1 MMTNQQQLSNS
12 LSFKGLIIKM
22 KYAPADFKIRN
33 AQLSSAKDKPR
44 YVAHGF

>member
-1 MMTNQQQLSNS
+1 MMTNQQQAIVCPSS
-12 LSFKGLIIKM
+12 DYKM

-33 AQLSSAKDKPR
+33 AQLSSPKDKPR

>member
-1 MMTNQQQLSNS
+1 MMTNQQQAIV
-12 LSFKGLIIKM
+12 FLIIKM
-22 KYAPADFKIRN
+22 KYAPADFKIRI